1 MMAFE
6 LTEEDLQRLIN
17 QYRLDIAVLNS
28 RLNQSIPIYFIREQ
42 IEMLKEEG
50 NEVASNNLEYLI
62 EKYQS
67 EKEE

>member
-42 IEMLKEEG
+42 IEILKDNG
-50 NEVASNNLEYLI
+50 NEVASDNLECLI
-62 EKYQS
+62 ERYQN

>member
-28 RLNQSIPIYFIREQ
+28 RLDQSIPIYFIREQ

-50 NEVASNNLEYLI
+50 NEVASDNLECLI

>member
-50 NEVASNNLEYLI
+50 NESASQNLEYLI
-62 EKYQS
+62 ERCQS
-67 EKEE
+67 EETQ

>member
-28 RLNQSIPIYFIREQ
+28 RLNQSIPVYFIREQ
-42 IEMLKEEG
+42 IEALKEEG
-50 NEVASNNLEYLI
+50 NETASQNLEYLI
-62 EKYQS
+62 EKYRS
-67 EKEE
+67 EKTQ